1 MDGALVS
8 AGSLT
13 SDKMAVGWL
22 VSWLVSWLVGW
33 SVRQSVARV
42 NGNPPVAP
50 SRMDDK

>member
-13 SDKMAVGWL
+13 SDKMAVG
-22 VSWLVSWLVGW
+22 WLVSWLVGW

-50 SRMDDK
+50 SRMDEK